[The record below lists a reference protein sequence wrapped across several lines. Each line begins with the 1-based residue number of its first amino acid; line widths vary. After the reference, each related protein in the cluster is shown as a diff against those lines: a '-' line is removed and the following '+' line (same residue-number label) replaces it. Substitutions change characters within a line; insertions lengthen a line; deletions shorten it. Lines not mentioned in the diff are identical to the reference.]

1 MHSSPLSSLYSRLG
15 SRRPTEWM
23 SARSWE
29 LFQAP
34 SPTDSVRPYIWQMKK
49 PAPIRSDMVSAS
61 MEAAPQVS
69 TLRLPRR
76 SRRPRSTSRWMV
88 CSSTGTTAMTSLSI
102 AARSR

>member
-1 MHSSPLSSLYSRLG
+1 MHSSPSSSLYSRLG

-34 SPTDSVRPYIWQMKK
+34 SPTVSVRPYIWQMKK
-49 PAPIRSDMVSAS
+49 PALIRSAMVSAS
-61 MEAAPQVS
+61 IDAAPQVS
-69 TLRLPRR
+69 AFRLPRR
-76 SRRPRSTSRWMV
+76 SRRPRTTSRWML
-88 CSSTGTTAMTSLSI
+88 CSSTGTTAITSLSM